1 MKRGVILL
9 AVVSLASISALTQ
22 QHARRGSVEQD
33 REAWTASTKALTVS
47 GKVSDDGKRFTT
59 DIDSEW
65 EINNP
70 DTLKGHEGQVI
81 AVKCY
86 VDSERNKIQVLSVKR
101 DVRYTAMYRDS
112 AFRR

>member
-9 AVVSLASISALTQ
+9 AVVWLTSISALTQ
-22 QHARRGSVEQD
+22 QNARSGSVEQD
-33 REAWTASTKALTVS
+33 RQTWTASTKALTVS

-70 DTLKGHEGQVI
+70 DALKGHEGQVI
-81 AVKCY
+81 RVKCY
-86 VDSERNKIQVLSVKR
+86 VDSERNRLQVVSVKR
-101 DVRYTAMYRDS
+101 DVQYTAMYRDS